1 MVKEKNEY
9 SIFFL
14 ILFLLIPSI
23 NFQTTYP
30 FWNTIFTL
38 QASLKTIIFVYLVFT
53 IFFPKKM
60 KLNNRLLSI
69 VVYAFYFLPLL
80 LFKMFIAFQ

>member
-1 MVKEKNEY
+1 MVKERNEY

-30 FWNTIFTL
+30 FWNAIFTL
-38 QASLKTIIFVYLVFT
+38 QASLKTIVFAYLLFT
-53 IFFPKKM
+53 IFFPKNM
-60 KLNNRLLSI
+60 KLNNRLLS
-69 VVYAFYFLPLL
+69 VLVYALYFLPLL
-80 LFKMFIAFQ
+80 LFKMFIAF